1 MKKVRFVIIVVI
13 ALLAF
18 TACNAPG
25 SSINTTS
32 GEQTA
37 DTEVTPIPALKDVVE
52 ETNEE
57 TAGTNSDTRTSASGN
72 ANETEEAAASV
83 SRTGEEEPVIIYE
96 REGGLKGIGPSRYVW
111 HIYAD
116 GRVTSSQ
123 DQSWQVAPE
132 EIADLLTNLNV
143 ANLRSLNSNYVPEDT
158 CCDRAQH
165 TITIQADGQTY
176 KFTTLDGVDLPEA
189 LTNTLDTINAFLMDL
204 Q

>member
-1 MKKVRFVIIVVI
+1 MKKVRFVITIVI

-25 SSINTTS
+25 SSTNTT
-32 GEQTA
+32 
-37 DTEVTPIPALKDVVE
+37 
-52 ETNEE
+52 
-57 TAGTNSDTRTSASGN
+57 
-72 ANETEEAAASV
+72 ETEEADASV
-83 SRTGEEEPVIIYE
+83 SRTDEEEPVIIYE
-96 REGGLKGIGPSRYVW
+96 REGGLKGIGPSQYVW
-111 HIYAD
+111 RIYAD

-132 EIADLLTNLNV
+132 EIADLLT
-143 ANLRSLNSNYVPEDT
+143 SLNIASFRDLNTNYVPEDT

-176 KFTTLDGVDLPEA
+176 KFTTLDGVDMPDA
-189 LTNTLDTINAFLMDL
+189 LTNALDTINTFLMDL